1 MEKDWVIAKSF
12 SKAYLADI
20 AIEAL
25 KDNGITAVVLNQKD
39 SSYLAFGD
47 IDVYVHINDEEKA
60 KELIKDLN

>member
-1 MEKDWVIAKSF
+1 MEKDWVVAKSF

-20 AIEAL
+20 AVEAL
-25 KDNGITAVVLNQKD
+25 KDNGITAVILNQKD

-60 KELIKDLN
+60 KGLLKELN

>member
-20 AIEAL
+20 AIEVL

-47 IDVYVHINDEEKA
+47 IDVYVHIDNEEKA
-60 KELIKDLN
+60 KELLKDLN

>member
-1 MEKDWVIAKSF
+1 MEKDWVIAKTF

-25 KDNGITAVVLNQKD
+25 KDNGITAVILNQKD

-47 IDVYVHINDEEKA
+47 IDVYVNINDEEKA
-60 KELIKDLN
+60 KELLKDLS